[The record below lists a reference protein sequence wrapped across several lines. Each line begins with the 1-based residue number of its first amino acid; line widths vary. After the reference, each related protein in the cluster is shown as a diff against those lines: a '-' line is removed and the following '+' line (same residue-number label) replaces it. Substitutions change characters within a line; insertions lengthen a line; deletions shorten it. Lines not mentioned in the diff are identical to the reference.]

1 MRLYD
6 RRDTI
11 HSILEHK
18 AIPMTELI
26 GRIRGFFHYAKKCA
40 PVIGWKWA
48 IGDRILR
55 RLGIKEVRIKVKGLA
70 YRVVSRTATSDIFEF
85 THLLGWRQVPF
96 DLPIRP
102 TFIVDAGANVGYSA
116 LRFQKEFP
124 GAKIVALEPEERNAM
139 QFKKNCAFYSNIS
152 LETAALWAT
161 STRLRIRAL
170 DAGANAYQVE
180 ESPHGEIRALSI
192 DEIMQRHHLPR
203 IDLLKVDI
211 EGSEKEVFSHPN
223 AKTWLRSVGMILI
236 EIHDDLV
243 AEGCHD
249 AVERALEDSFD
260 FRGHIDE
267 YAFYVSREIAEGRPG
282 EGAPIEQKSGATDS
296 CAESLDI

>member
-1 MRLYD
+1 MLY
-6 RRDTI
+6 R
-11 HSILEHK
+11 SPILKRK

-26 GRIRGFFHYAKKCA
+26 GRMRDFFQYAKKCA

-55 RLGIKEVRIKVKGLA
+55 RIGINEVRIRVKGLA
-70 YRVVSRTATSDIFEF
+70 HRVVSRTGTSDIFEF
-85 THLLGWRQVPF
+85 MHLLGWRQVPF

-124 GAKIVALEPEERNAM
+124 GAKIVSLEPEERNAR

-152 LETAALWAT
+152 LETAALWPT
-161 STRLRIRAL
+161 TTRLRIRAL

-180 ESPHGEIRALSI
+180 ESPIGEISALSI
-192 DEIMQRHHLPR
+192 DEIMQRYRLPR

-223 AKTWLRSVGMILI
+223 AKCWLRSVAMILI
-236 EIHDDLV
+236 EIHDDQV
-243 AEGCHD
+243 AKGCQE
-249 AVERALEDSFD
+249 AVQGALEDHFD

-267 YAFYVSREIAEGRPG
+267 YAFYVSREIAEGRPFG
-282 EGAPIEQKSGATDS
+282 QTPIKQNSDAADS
-296 CAESLDI
+296 CIESQDI